1 MYYIPGVFSI
11 ILLPFLGI
19 WYINSHGYF
28 TKLSGHTFTNID
40 FAEIEKM
47 TKKYEHVNY
56 GQNEFQNRIYK
67 EVYLN
72 NDKNSKNTFKY
83 INQFVNDVIQSKDT
97 INGLKIHFEE
107 KAIYNE
113 FIEVLNIFNEREAE
127 LYILDNNTMYFV
139 GRDWEPKS
147 EESEID
153 SLPFLICTS
162 GNDYEE
168 VSNFEIF
175 IKNVIQQFNQ
185 NKIIYNA
192 YIFLFLLTIVSII
205 LKNKKLPK

>member
-1 MYYIPGVFSI
+1 M
-11 ILLPFLGI
+11 
-19 WYINSHGYF
+19 
-28 TKLSGHTFTNID
+28 D
-40 FAEIEKM
+40 FAEMKRIN
-47 TKKYEHVNY
+47 KKYFENS
-56 GQNEFQNRIYK
+56 GKINEFEKRTYK
-67 EVYLN
+67 DVYLN
-72 NDKNSKNTFKY
+72 NDINAKNTFKY
-83 INQFVNDVIQSKDT
+83 INQFVHYVIQSKDT

-162 GNDYEE
+162 GYDHEE
-168 VSNFEIF
+168 VSNFETF
-175 IKNVIQQFNQ
+175 IKNFKQQFNQ
-185 NKIIYNA
+185 NKIIYSA